1 MKKTELLKIIRE
13 EVEVVLTDAEMI
25 EMFDLDPSK
34 LLDEMMSEVSREEG
48 GMDAIS
54 MADQEGAVDPEPEK
68 RTSRQD
74 RVQQQLDKGGMQQ
87 PLEKIQAVL
96 TTLPSEQAKADMF
109 LKVIFPA
116 LGLGSSLEAIVAFS
130 NKLRAQARK
139 I

>member
-1 MKKTELLKIIRE
+1 MKKAELLKIIKE

-54 MADQEGAVDPEPEK
+54 MADQEGAVAPPAEK

-74 RVQQQLDKGGMQQ
+74 RVQKQLDKGGMKV
-87 PLEKIQAVL
+87 PLEKIRALLDTV
-96 TTLPSEQAKADMF
+96 PSEMKKADMF

-116 LGLGSSLEAIVAFS
+116 LGLGSSLEDIVAFS
-130 NKLRAQARK
+130 NKLRTQARK